1 MANTSAQDGG
11 TGDEP
16 EVGRTVAGDVVSL
29 TVRGELTE
37 SARRPLVRTLT
48 EVLLSGQPLR
58 RVELRLADVD
68 FLNSAGLA
76 VLVQLQKM
84 TAPRGVE
91 LVLVEPSSAVTR
103 PLQLSGLWH
112 RFPIVDENGDRE
124 SAGSPREGT

>member
-16 EVGRTVAGDVVSL
+16 EVGTTVDGDVVSL
-29 TVRGELTE
+29 AVSGEFTE

-91 LVLVEPSSAVTR
+91 LALVEPSSAVTR
-103 PLQLSGLWH
+103 PLQLTGLWH
-112 RFPIVDENGDRE
+112 RFPIVDRNGDRE
-124 SAGSPREGT
+124 AGETSREGS